1 MKNLSILFIFLS
13 IVSCRDKSKKI
24 VDSPVKNSI
33 GALQEENPYMVNYE
47 NKKRMKKLLDSAII
61 NGDTLSYQEAFKDHM
76 VSGHLQEFLYYS
88 IKMAKIHKFGEAYF
102 DTYYIINLNDK
113 KNGYLS
119 PKDNDLSLF
128 YLLKAYELG
137 NQTAKDKVK
146 DLFTKKN
153 KRIPNSS
160 SVMND

>member
-1 MKNLSILFIFLS
+1 MKNLLILFVLLA
-13 IVSCRDKSKKI
+13 IVSCRDRSKK
-24 VDSPVKNSI
+24 VADSQVKDTI
-33 GALQEENPYMVNYE
+33 GTLQKETPYMVNYE
-47 NKKRMKKLLDSAII
+47 NKKRMKKLVDSAII
-61 NGDTLSYQEAFKDHM
+61 YGDTLSYQEAFKDYM

-119 PKDNDLSLF
+119 TKDNDLSLF

-153 KRIPNSS
+153 IKVPTSS

>member
-1 MKNLSILFIFLS
+1 
-13 IVSCRDKSKKI
+13 
-24 VDSPVKNSI
+24 
-33 GALQEENPYMVNYE
+33 
-47 NKKRMKKLLDSAII
+47 LD
-61 NGDTLSYQEAFKDHM
+61 YQEAFKDYM

-119 PKDNDLSLF
+119 TKDNDLSLF

-153 KRIPNSS
+153 IKVPTSS